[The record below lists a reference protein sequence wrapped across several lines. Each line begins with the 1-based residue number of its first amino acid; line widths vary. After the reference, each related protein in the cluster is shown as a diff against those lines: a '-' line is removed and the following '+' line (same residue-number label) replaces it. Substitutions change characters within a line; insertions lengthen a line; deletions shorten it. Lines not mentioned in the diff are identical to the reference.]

1 MPILDDKYYIYPF
14 KNRFSN
20 LHIDLAPQMIL
31 QNLLIIIYKMLR
43 VESMYKAQAC
53 DPFYLFILLAVSKIT
68 NSYILNFT
76 QLRTFSLA
84 LTFDF
89 LWLDLQLVS
98 SQELPNGESLSL
110 FSFVFL
116 DFLFCKKKIYI
127 YRVMLVY
134 MESSCILSVIQ
145 YLFNYLIIIVIVIII
160 IY

>member
-84 LTFDF
+84 LIFDF

-98 SQELPNGESLSL
+98 SQELANGESLSL

-116 DFLFCKKKIYI
+116 DFLFCKKKYI

-145 YLFNYLIIIVIVIII
+145 NLFNYLIIIVIVIII